1 MLDDHSRC
9 GRGGTEPARSRL
21 KGEMLRRLRESSGRT
36 YAVAVTNHRVIP
48 TVTVTAAGFPFLL
61 DVSNFATR
69 RELTIASDDASA
81 GESGEAKKPN
91 ETHKTLKPTASSNCQ
106 NGEQVPYPETT
117 DFLGV
122 PSLVI
127 IGRVRTR

>member
-1 MLDDHSRC
+1 MTTAAVAAEGQSR
-9 GRGGTEPARSRL
+9 RRSRL
-21 KGEMLRRLRESSGRT
+21 KGEILRRLREGSGRA
-36 YAVAVTNHRVIP
+36 YVIAVADHRVVP
-48 TVTVTAAGFPFLL
+48 TMTVTAAGFAFLL

-69 RELTIASDDASA
+69 RELTIASDDAPA

-106 NGEQVPYPETT
+106 NGEQIPYPETT
-117 DFLGV
+117 DFLSV

-127 IGRVRTR
+127 IGWVRAR

>member
-1 MLDDHSRC
+1 M
-9 GRGGTEPARSRL
+9 
-21 KGEMLRRLRESSGRT
+21 
-36 YAVAVTNHRVIP
+36 
-48 TVTVTAAGFPFLL
+48 TVTAAGFAFLL

-122 PSLVI
+122 PSLAI
-127 IGRVRTR
+127 IGWVRARWISTPGKIFRSADVDSAVWINPGCQVS

>member
-1 MLDDHSRC
+1 M
-9 GRGGTEPARSRL
+9 
-21 KGEMLRRLRESSGRT
+21 
-36 YAVAVTNHRVIP
+36 
-48 TVTVTAAGFPFLL
+48 TVTAAGFPFLL
-61 DVSNFATR
+61 DVSDFATR

-106 NGEQVPYPETT
+106 NEEQVPYPETT

-127 IGRVRTR
+127 IGRVRAR